1 MSKKHSKPI
10 KTKWFHL
17 EIEVNK
23 IINIII
29 IIGVVAAAIAPFVHI
44 LFPKGASE
52 KVFGFPSMRVFLF
65 SIGLP
70 ISLFILSLFIA
81 FLSNFIEL
89 KEFKKTMRIGSIC
102 FLFTSSYFI
111 IWTFWYRDDFNIYFY
126 YAAMVIVSIFAS
138 FAISKLLQSI
148 TEKLSRLKSI
158 SEKIPNL
165 DHRIKTVNDIAKI
178 MPDDN
183 EDMVTYKAMV
193 DVTGDNLKE
202 TITEIKKDLN

>member
-1 MSKKHSKPI
+1 M
-10 KTKWFHL
+10 
-17 EIEVNK
+17 
-23 IINIII
+23 
-29 IIGVVAAAIAPFVHI
+29 AAAIAPFVHI
-44 LFPKGASE
+44 LFPKESSE

-81 FLSNFIEL
+81 FFSNFIEL
-89 KEFKKTMRIGSIC
+89 KEYKKSMRIGSIC

-111 IWTFWYRDDFNIYFY
+111 IWTFWYRADFDIYLY
-126 YAAMVIVSIFAS
+126 YGAMVIVSIFAS
-138 FAISKLLQSI
+138 FAISRLLQSVTKKI
-148 TEKLSRLKSI
+148 SKLKSI

-165 DHRIKTVNDIAKI
+165 DKRIKTVNDIASI

-183 EDMVTYKAMV
+183 DDLVTYKAMV